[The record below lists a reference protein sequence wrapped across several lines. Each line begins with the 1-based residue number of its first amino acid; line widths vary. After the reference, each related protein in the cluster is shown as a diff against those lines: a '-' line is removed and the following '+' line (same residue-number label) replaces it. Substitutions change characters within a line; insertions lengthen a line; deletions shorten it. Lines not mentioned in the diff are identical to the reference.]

1 MKPVPRGTEGAV
13 SLEGTLASVIG
24 GFLLSAY
31 AYGVVGLVPSVGGMA
46 VSAFAAFVATMAE
59 SVIGATLQGREG
71 WSRWMTNEVV
81 NFLNTLI
88 GAAVAMSLGVLVL
101 GM

>member
-1 MKPVPRGTEGAV
+1 
-13 SLEGTLASVIG
+13 
-24 GFLLSAY
+24 
-31 AYGVVGLVPSVGGMA
+31 MA